1 MKKALIGN
9 GGHAREVMS
18 QMGIEM
24 KTFVDEQYLDDR
36 SSPLSEFNP
45 QEYEVMVTISD
56 PQIRK
61 KIISSLPLCTKF
73 FSFIHP
79 TALIM
84 DNNVMV
90 GKGSFIGAYSILT
103 TNINLGAHSIL
114 NRGVQIGHDTITG
127 PFLSMMP
134 GSVISGNVRLG
145 ECVYLGTNSSVK
157 EKMKINSNI
166 YVGSN
171 AAVVNNLEII
181 GKYVG
186 VPAKLK

>member
-1 MKKALIGN
+1 ML
-9 GGHAREVMS
+9 S
-18 QMGIEM
+18 
-24 KTFVDEQYLDDR
+24 
-36 SSPLSEFNP
+36 LSEFNP

-157 EKMKINSNI
+157 EKMKIRRTKRRKPQQQAGKKRRGKTNKNLKGNNKKTGKRQNNYRIFNNI
-166 YVGSN
+166 CKRIRRCSV
-171 AAVVNNLEII
+171 
-181 GKYVG
+181 
-186 VPAKLK
+186 